1 MKVSR
6 IALGAALALGGSAV
20 LLTSA
25 ADAQRNRNR
34 ANQAQQPAAPA
45 QPQGRQ
51 LTLSRE
57 ERAVLVPLQAA
68 VTNPDRAV
76 QDAALAAARAV
87 VRGVDAR
94 YAFARYQMAIAIQR
108 NDNAMLSAAVDQAIE
123 TNGGTP
129 EETVAYL
136 NSQAQFATDARDFA
150 KAERALNRLVQLRP
164 DDPDLLVRV
173 GQLRA
178 NQGRTLEGLQSVE
191 RAIAARTAAG
201 QAAPESWHRYAL
213 RLAYDS
219 RDAQLRSRANP
230 LARGLVAAYP
240 TATNWRDALL
250 ILRETSQLD
259 TQAEV
264 DVLRLSRAAGALA
277 GERDYFELANTLNQG
292 GYPGEAKAVIE
303 DGIRRNQ
310 ITASNPTFRD
320 LLTVATRR
328 SVEDQRELPTAIAA
342 ANAAATGTPA
352 LRTADALLG
361 YGRYTDAIP
370 LYRAAL
376 TKGGVDPNIVNL
388 RLGMALAL
396 ANQRA
401 EAEAALRAVTGP
413 RAEIANYWL
422 AFLNQPRP

>member
-6 IALGAALALGGSAV
+6 IALGAALALSGSA
-20 LLTSA
+20 LLFTSP
-25 ADAQRNRNR
+25 ADAERRNQR
-34 ANQAQQPAAPA
+34 NQAQQPAAPA

-51 LTLSRE
+51 LSLSRE
-57 ERAVLVPLQAA
+57 ERAVLVPLEAA
-68 VTNPDRAV
+68 VRNPDRAV
-76 QDAALAAARAV
+76 QDAALAAAQPV
-87 VRGVDAR
+87 VRGADAR
-94 YAFARYQMAIAIQR
+94 YAFARYQMAIAVQR
-108 NDNAMLSAAVDQAIE
+108 NDNAMLGAAIDQALE
-123 TNGGTP
+123 TNAATP
-129 EETVAYL
+129 EETVVYL
-136 NSQAQFATDARDFA
+136 NSQAQLATDARDFA

-164 DDPDLLVRV
+164 NDPDLLVRV

-178 NQGRTLEGLQSVE
+178 SQGRNLEGLQSIE
-191 RAIAARTAAG
+191 RAIAARVAAG
-201 QAAPESWHRYAL
+201 QPAPESWHRYAL

-230 LARGLVAAYP
+230 IARGLVAAYP
-240 TATNWRDALL
+240 TTTNWRDALL
-250 ILRETSQLD
+250 ILRETNQLD
-259 TQAEV
+259 AQAEV

-310 ITASNPTFRD
+310 ITAGNPTFRD
-320 LLTVATRR
+320 LLAVATRR
-328 SVEDQRELPTAIAA
+328 SAEDQREMPAAIAA
-342 ANAAATGTPA
+342 ANAAASGTPS
-352 LRTADALLG
+352 LRTADALFG
-361 YGRYTDAIP
+361 YGRYTDAIS

-376 TKGGVDPNIVNL
+376 TKGGVDSNLVNF

-401 EAEAALRAVTGP
+401 EAETAFRAVTGP

-422 AFLNQPRP
+422 AFLNQPPRP